1 MSLAALPAPVPP
13 RVLESI
19 AAGLAAATPP
29 GSLGLHGAPRRYCRL
44 LCTDAYEAW
53 LIAWAPGGA
62 LDLHDHGG
70 STGAVVVVE
79 GELVERYTDCLRRRP
94 LRSTRVAAGRSL
106 AIGPTRIHG
115 VWNPGPA
122 NALSVHVYSPPLT
135 AMTFYD
141 PRLLTP
147 LRTERGDMGALEADV
162 AVPA

>member
-1 MSLAALPAPVPP
+1 
-13 RVLESI
+13 
-19 AAGLAAATPP
+19 
-29 GSLGLHGAPRRYCRL
+29 
-44 LCTDAYEAW
+44 
-53 LIAWAPGGA
+53 
-62 LDLHDHGG
+62 
-70 STGAVVVVE
+70 
-79 GELVERYTDCLRRRP
+79 
-94 LRSTRVAAGRSL
+94 VAAGRSL